1 MNSFTSHRQTDFYYV
16 MDVVHTMNS
25 YKNYIFVTLIAYC
38 GFVLQKFRE
47 SIMSEM
53 MKCGEQSKYDLL
65 TKALGKIR
73 VHFTFHIHLTFKSIF
88 SKIVYHDFFF

>member
-38 GFVLQKFRE
+38 GFVLQKFR
-47 SIMSEM
+47 
-53 MKCGEQSKYDLL
+53 GEQSKYDRL